1 VSNTPGAVD
10 DATATTAFYLV
21 ISCMRHFSLAE
32 RSLRAGNWKKQVSS
46 GATHDLTGR
55 TIGILGLGGIGLR
68 LAHLVHA
75 FPMRVLYYSRSR
87 NPEAPEWCEYVDSM
101 DELCAR
107 VDVLSVHVPLR
118 PDTINLVGEK
128 QIRAMK
134 RGSILVNT
142 ARGKVVDEEALL
154 RALDDGHVRTSALV
168 LFCWG
173 VLNTFF

>member
-1 VSNTPGAVD
+1 MATMNGCDAICSYYSNNI
-10 DATATTAFYLV
+10 L
-21 ISCMRHFSLAE
+21 L
-32 RSLRAGNWKKQVSS
+32 WKRPFF
-46 GATHDLTGR
+46 L
-55 TIGILGLGGIGLR
+55 
-68 LAHLVHA
+68 
-75 FPMRVLYYSRSR
+75 MYYSRSR

-101 DELCAR
+101 DELCTR

-168 LFCWG
+168 LFCW
-173 VLNTFF
+173 VC